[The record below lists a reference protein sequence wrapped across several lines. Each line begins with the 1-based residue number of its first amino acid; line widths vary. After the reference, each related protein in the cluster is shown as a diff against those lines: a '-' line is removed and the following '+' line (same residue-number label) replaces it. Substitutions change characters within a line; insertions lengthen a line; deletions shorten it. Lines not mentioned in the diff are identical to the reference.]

1 MRLILHYDLSLKG
14 QEICRFLAAL
24 YVESTD
30 DEDKARTKA
39 AAVLR
44 KCFKLNPGDRK
55 LASDLLAV
63 DNVSSEEIIT
73 LVDRNQP
80 PADVSEWIAWAGEL
94 EELGAFDKAID
105 ILLYCERKIGKTD
118 AAINESLVI
127 DYFMQADFKEVCRR
141 FESQTVGM
149 SAATPDDAALIFV
162 AYAISLAK
170 TGREKEALHFSNM
183 ILKLIVEDGPDD
195 ITYALRRLGT
205 GLVLT
210 DIIKRCQSKKK
221 TDWTDYDPLNAW
233 YHE

>member
-1 MRLILHYDLSLKG
+1 
-14 QEICRFLAAL
+14 
-24 YVESTD
+24 
-30 DEDKARTKA
+30 
-39 AAVLR
+39 
-44 KCFKLNPGDRK
+44 
-55 LASDLLAV
+55 
-63 DNVSSEEIIT
+63 
-73 LVDRNQP
+73 
-80 PADVSEWIAWAGEL
+80 
-94 EELGAFDKAID
+94 
-105 ILLYCERKIGKTD
+105 
-118 AAINESLVI
+118 
-127 DYFMQADFKEVCRR
+127 
-141 FESQTVGM
+141 M